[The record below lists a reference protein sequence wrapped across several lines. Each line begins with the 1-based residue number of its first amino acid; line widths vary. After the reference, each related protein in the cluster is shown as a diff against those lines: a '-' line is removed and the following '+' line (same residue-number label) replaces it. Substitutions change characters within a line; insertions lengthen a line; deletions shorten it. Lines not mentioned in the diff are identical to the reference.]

1 MKKAKLNE
9 LKSYIEELKII
20 KKELLQEDNGFLNIE
35 SFRCTLNNG
44 KSMKREKIIKGGL
57 NKGACIVMPIL
68 DDAKT
73 ILVVQPRLSTSEGV
87 SVELPAGYVE
97 QNEKPV
103 TAALRELRE
112 ETGYVPNKMVYLD
125 KFYQDQACGVAS
137 YNYGFVALN
146 CKKKFN
152 QELDE
157 SEYLKYF
164 ECDLDDAY
172 ELTQLG
178 YINDIQSK
186 YVMMCAKKYLKK

>member
-9 LKSYIEELKII
+9 LKSYSEELKII

-44 KSMKREKIIKGGL
+44 KSMKREKILKGGL
-57 NKGACIVMPIL
+57 NKSACIVMPIL

-87 SVELPAGYVE
+87 SVELPVGYVE

>member
-44 KSMKREKIIKGGL
+44 KSMKREKILKGAL
-57 NKGACIVMPIL
+57 NKSACIVMPIL

-125 KFYQDQACGVAS
+125 KFYQDQACGVSS

>member
-44 KSMKREKIIKGGL
+44 KSMKREKILKGGL
-57 NKGACIVMPIL
+57 NKSACIVMPII

-73 ILVVQPRLSTSEGV
+73 ILVVQPRLSTYEGV

-112 ETGYVPNKMVYLD
+112 ETGYFPNKMVYLD

>member
-44 KSMKREKIIKGGL
+44 KSMKREKILKGGL
-57 NKGACIVMPIL
+57 NKSACIVMPIL

-112 ETGYVPNKMVYLD
+112 ETGYFPNKMVYLD

>member
-44 KSMKREKIIKGGL
+44 KSMKREKILKGGL
-57 NKGACIVMPIL
+57 NKSACIVMPIL
-68 DDAKT
+68 DDAKP
-73 ILVVQPRLSTSEGV
+73 ILVVQPRLSTYEGV

-112 ETGYVPNKMVYLD
+112 ETGYVPNQIVYLD

-152 QELDE
+152 QELHE

>member
-44 KSMKREKIIKGGL
+44 KSMKREKILKGGL
-57 NKGACIVMPIL
+57 NKSACIVMPIL

-73 ILVVQPRLSTSEGV
+73 ILVVQPRLSTYEGV

-137 YNYGFVALN
+137 YNYGFIALN

>member
-44 KSMKREKIIKGGL
+44 KSMKREKILKGGL
-57 NKGACIVMPIL
+57 NKSACIVMPIL

-186 YVMMCAKKYLKK
+186 YVMMCTKKYLKK

>member
-1 MKKAKLNE
+1 
-9 LKSYIEELKII
+9 
-20 KKELLQEDNGFLNIE
+20 
-35 SFRCTLNNG
+35 
-44 KSMKREKIIKGGL
+44 MKREKILKGGL
-57 NKGACIVMPIL
+57 NKSACIVMPIL

-146 CKKKFN
+146 CQKKFN

>member
-20 KKELLQEDNGFLNIE
+20 KKELLQEDNEFLNIE

-44 KSMKREKIIKGGL
+44 KSMKREKILKGGL
-57 NKGACIVMPIL
+57 NKSACIVMPIL

-112 ETGYVPNKMVYLD
+112 ETGYVPDKMVYLD

>member
-1 MKKAKLNE
+1 
-9 LKSYIEELKII
+9 
-20 KKELLQEDNGFLNIE
+20 
-35 SFRCTLNNG
+35 
-44 KSMKREKIIKGGL
+44 
-57 NKGACIVMPIL
+57 
-68 DDAKT
+68 
-73 ILVVQPRLSTSEGV
+73 
-87 SVELPAGYVE
+87 
-97 QNEKPV
+97 
-103 TAALRELRE
+103 
-112 ETGYVPNKMVYLD
+112 MVYLD
-125 KFYQDQACGVAS
+125 KFYQDQACGVSS

>member
-20 KKELLQEDNGFLNIE
+20 KKELLQEDNEFLNIE

-44 KSMKREKIIKGGL
+44 KSMKREKILKGGL
-57 NKGACIVMPIL
+57 NKSACIVMPIL

-73 ILVVQPRLSTSEGV
+73 ILVVQPRLS
-87 SVELPAGYVE
+87 
-97 QNEKPV
+97 
-103 TAALRELRE
+103 
-112 ETGYVPNKMVYLD
+112 NKMVYLD

-186 YVMMCAKKYLKK
+186 YVIMCAKKYLKK

>member
-44 KSMKREKIIKGGL
+44 KSMKREKILKGGL
-57 NKGACIVMPIL
+57 NKSACIVMPIL

-73 ILVVQPRLSTSEGV
+73 ILVVQPRLSTYEGV

-112 ETGYVPNKMVYLD
+112 ENGYVPNKMVYLD

>member
-35 SFRCTLNNG
+35 SFCCTLNNG
-44 KSMKREKIIKGGL
+44 KSMKREKILKGGL
-57 NKGACIVMPIL
+57 NKSACIVMPII

>member
-20 KKELLQEDNGFLNIE
+20 KKELLQEDNEFLNIE

-44 KSMKREKIIKGGL
+44 KSMKREKILKGGL
-57 NKGACIVMPIL
+57 NKSACIVMPIL

-112 ETGYVPNKMVYLD
+112 ETGYVSNQIVYLD

>member
-44 KSMKREKIIKGGL
+44 KSMKREKILKVGL
-57 NKGACIVMPIL
+57 NKSACIVMPIL

>member
-1 MKKAKLNE
+1 M
-9 LKSYIEELKII
+9 
-20 KKELLQEDNGFLNIE
+20 LQEDNGFLNIE

-44 KSMKREKIIKGGL
+44 KSMKREKILKGGL
-57 NKGACIVMPIL
+57 NKSACIVMPIL

-103 TAALRELRE
+103 TTALRELRE
-112 ETGYVPNKMVYLD
+112 ETGYVPNQIVYLD

>member
-9 LKSYIEELKII
+9 LKSYSEELKII

-44 KSMKREKIIKGGL
+44 KSMKREKILKGGL
-57 NKGACIVMPIL
+57 NKSACIVMPIL